1 MRAVAMASSVTRV
14 LAQIETDWSAWRLF
28 FCDERLVAPEDKDS
42 TWGLYR
48 LGGGVQGDRQTC
60 PDDW

>member
-48 LGGGVQGDRQTC
+48 LGGAG
-60 PDDW
+60 